1 MSGASD
7 HTLIREEVA
16 GLLRCITAHASVAAC
31 HAEAGTDRLL
41 AAEVRCAAAA
51 MLAVADLIQH
61 LTPNRQQERSPRSAS
76 RVA

>member
-7 HTLIREEVA
+7 CTLIREEVA

-31 HAEAGTDRLL
+31 HADAGTDRLL

-61 LTPNRQQERSPRSAS
+61 LNPNRQQERSPQSAS

>member
-1 MSGASD
+1 MSTASD

-61 LTPNRQQERSPRSAS
+61 LNPNRWHGG